1 MPNFFGQNFKD
12 RQTAA
17 AEAKKALAAK
27 FLEKPPFNP
36 EDPAYIERQKERR
49 AIAEAREAREAQRA
63 AERAAKAAVQAARLA
78 ERRPCT
84 HGLRAVPAEPR
95 PDRE

>member
-27 FLEKPPFNP
+27 FLSKPPFNP
-36 EDPAYIERQKERR
+36 DDPEYVERQKRR
-49 AIAEAREAREAQRA
+49 RSIIESR
-63 AERAAKAAVQAARLA
+63 
-78 ERRPCT
+78 
-84 HGLRAVPAEPR
+84 
-95 PDRE
+95 